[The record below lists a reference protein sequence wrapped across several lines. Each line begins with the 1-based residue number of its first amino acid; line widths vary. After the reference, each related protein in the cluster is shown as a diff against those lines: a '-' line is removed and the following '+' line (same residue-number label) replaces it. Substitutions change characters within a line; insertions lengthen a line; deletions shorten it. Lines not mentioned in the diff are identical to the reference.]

1 MSNCNNPWVVLI
13 VGQDGSMYARG
24 SHGSD
29 SSEGRWDVVVYVH
42 RMIGIG
48 AHNGFIHWRVH
59 WEDVTKNVVGMSME
73 EDGL

>member
-1 MSNCNNPWVVLI
+1 MSDGNNPWVVLI
-13 VGQDGSMYARG
+13 VGQDGSMYTRDSCG
-24 SHGSD
+24 SG

-48 AHNGFIHWRVH
+48 AHDGFIHWRVH
-59 WEDVTKNVVGMSME
+59 QGDVTKNEVGMTMD